1 MDDYKIEKSLNLI
14 DKLTNENYSIW
25 SFKMKALLLEKKV
38 YYTIEKDKPIEDEEL
53 EGWEKDNLTAL
64 NYIILTVSNSIII
77 HIKKATTAKEAWKIL
92 QEEFQNSS
100 VACKIRLYKKLFHFQ
115 LPLGGSM
122 REHLNQMLNM
132 FDELA
137 ALGSNMDEDMQVSW
151 VLASLNTEYASV
163 VTGIEAWEESR
174 LKLANV
180 RSLLLEDYEKKKVL
194 QSRKNTSSVERNSKT
209 SESSAQANF
218 NPHKNLVCNYCKNLG
233 HVEKNCLKLKYN
245 REKAQRQ
252 RELEERVISKAKN
265 DALKSI
271 KDDSMDEWYVDSG
284 ASKHVCTNLS
294 LFKFIR
300 ETDQV
305 VVIANGYKLKPQGI
319 GDAEIIVQDEEGRL
333 VKILLKDTLYFS
345 NKNFSNLISV
355 YKLAIDGYE
364 IKFKNEKCEI
374 IKQDLRI
381 EIKMNYLYSITS
393 LSNQDYS
400 LLFHNEDSFCIH
412 QWHRMLSHRNL
423 DDIKRLKEKGLRFKD
438 CKCIDVCEP
447 CIKGKLARKSFPKEA
462 SKPEEFLDLVVSD
475 VCGPMQVKS
484 IQGSRYFITFIEVY
498 SGYTEVSFMKE
509 KSEVPTKVIE
519 YIESIKVKFGRKMK
533 IFRSDRGT
541 EYTNSRLQD
550 HLRSEGIKFQSTV
563 GYAPEQNGIAERKNR
578 TLMEAA
584 RTMLFDSKL
593 PKFLWTEAVN
603 EACYNQNRLISK
615 SRTQTPYEVYYKKE
629 QRFKDFHIFG
639 CDVYVMIPDQVR
651 KKLDPKAKKGKYVGH
666 DNQAKGYRVYEPVSR
681 TVRIHREV
689 VFIDKYNI
697 GRNPIKDQVIK
708 DYQIEE
714 SSDNIQN
721 EDTKEDIQHEETI
734 IKKPELSKEN
744 LQFDPE
750 DLFELTPPEEQIQ
763 NQGINANQ
771 EEPNQNEEKDID
783 EEFHDA
789 MEEQEQL
796 PIQEPEVIQI
806 EDEVRRSGRVTAEP
820 RTYKQA
826 IQSED
831 KDKWIAAMDQEI
843 KSLCDN
849 DAWCL
854 VDLPAGR
861 KAVGSKWVF
870 KKKEDQEGNIIEY
883 KARLVAQ
890 GYSQKYGEDYDEVFA
905 PVTRSST
912 FRLLLAV
919 SGRRKYY
926 VKQFDIK
933 TAFLNGELKE
943 EIYLKQPPGYEI
955 NNQVL
960 RLKKSLYGL
969 KQAARVWN
977 QTIHQVLIHDGFIQ
991 SQADM
996 CFYIKNLDNKS
1007 CYLII
1012 HVDDILIAGSDLEI
1026 ISQTQATLSKHFQVK
1041 DLGTVKFFLGIAI
1054 NQDEEGN
1061 FFINQENYIKKIV
1074 SEASLSDAKPSKIP
1088 LDVGYYKLE
1097 VLLED
1102 NKEYRK
1108 LIGMLLYVST
1118 NSRPDISSSVS
1129 ILSQKVVSLSLR
1141 LSSQDPNEVIKFY
1154 SDANWAEDRRDR
1166 KSNSGHI
1173 GFVFGRAVSWACRK
1187 QVSVSLS
1194 STEAEYIAL
1203 TEATQEVL
1211 WLKNLCEDFKI
1222 DIKFPIEVKAD
1233 NQSAIKMVD
1242 SHKFSNATKHIAT
1255 RYHFIKEVKEK
1266 GVIQIKYVPAED
1278 NIADMLTKA
1287 LGGIKLKQLREAA
1300 GLINL
1305 E

>member
-1 MDDYKIEKSLNLI
+1 
-14 DKLTNENYSIW
+14 
-25 SFKMKALLLEKKV
+25 
-38 YYTIEKDKPIEDEEL
+38 
-53 EGWEKDNLTAL
+53 
-64 NYIILTVSNSIII
+64 
-77 HIKKATTAKEAWKIL
+77 
-92 QEEFQNSS
+92 
-100 VACKIRLYKKLFHFQ
+100 
-115 LPLGGSM
+115 
-122 REHLNQMLNM
+122 
-132 FDELA
+132 
-137 ALGSNMDEDMQVSW
+137 
-151 VLASLNTEYASV
+151 
-163 VTGIEAWEESR
+163 
-174 LKLANV
+174 
-180 RSLLLEDYEKKKVL
+180 
-194 QSRKNTSSVERNSKT
+194 
-209 SESSAQANF
+209 
-218 NPHKNLVCNYCKNLG
+218 
-233 HVEKNCLKLKYN
+233 
-245 REKAQRQ
+245 
-252 RELEERVISKAKN
+252 
-265 DALKSI
+265 
-271 KDDSMDEWYVDSG
+271 
-284 ASKHVCTNLS
+284 
-294 LFKFIR
+294 
-300 ETDQV
+300 
-305 VVIANGYKLKPQGI
+305 
-319 GDAEIIVQDEEGRL
+319 
-333 VKILLKDTLYFS
+333 
-345 NKNFSNLISV
+345 
-355 YKLAIDGYE
+355 
-364 IKFKNEKCEI
+364 
-374 IKQDLRI
+374 
-381 EIKMNYLYSITS
+381 
-393 LSNQDYS
+393 
-400 LLFHNEDSFCIH
+400 
-412 QWHRMLSHRNL
+412 MLSHRNL
-423 DDIKRLKEKGLRFKD
+423 QDIKRL
-438 CKCIDVCEP
+438 
-447 CIKGKLARKSFPKEA
+447 RKSFPKEA

-484 IQGSRYFITFIEVY
+484 IQGSRYFITFIEIY
-498 SGYTEVSFMKE
+498 SGYTVVSFMKE

-550 HLRSEGIKFQSTV
+550 YLRSEGIKFQSTV

-593 PKFLWTEAVN
+593 PKFLWAEAVN
-603 EACYNQNRLISK
+603 EACYNQNRLVSK
-615 SRTQTPYEVYYKKE
+615 LRNETPYEVYNKKK
-629 QRFKDFHIFG
+629 QYFKDFHIFG
-639 CDVYVMIPDQVR
+639 SEVYFKIPDEVR
-651 KKLDPKAKKGKYVGH
+651 KKLDPKAKKGRYVGH
-666 DNQAKGYRVYEPVSR
+666 DNQAKGYRVYEPDSR

-689 VFIDKYNI
+689 VFINKYNI

-763 NQGINANQ
+763 NQGINENQ
-771 EEPNQNEEKDID
+771 EEPNQNEEEDID

-789 MEEQEQL
+789 VEEQEQL

-806 EDEVRRSGRVTAEP
+806 ENEVRRSGRVTAGKLPSHLKDYELYQVLSTNSEP

-854 VDLPAGR
+854 VDLPVGR

-870 KKKEDQEGNIIEY
+870 KRKENQDGHIIEY

-955 NNQVL
+955 NDQVL

-977 QTIHQVLIHDGFIQ
+977 QTIHQVLIEDGFIQ

-996 CFYIKNLDNKS
+996 CFYIKNLSDKS

-1026 ISQTQATLSKHFQVK
+1026 ISQTQAKL
-1041 DLGTVKFFLGIAI
+1041 
-1054 NQDEEGN
+1054 NEEGN

-1074 SEASLSDAKPSKIP
+1074 SGASLSDAKPSRIP
-1088 LDVGYYKLE
+1088 LDVGYYKLEDE

-1129 ILSQKVVSLSLR
+1129 ILSQKVVSPSRTDLNEVKRIIRYLNSTRSLSLR
-1141 LSSQDPNEVIKFY
+1141 LSTQDQNEVIKFY

-1173 GFVFGRAVSWACRK
+1173 GFVFGGAVSWACRK

-1203 TEATQEVL
+1203 TEATQEIL

-1222 DIKFPIEVKAD
+1222 NIKFPIEVKAD
-1233 NQSAIKMVD
+1233 NHSAIKMVD

-1287 LGGIKLKQLREAA
+1287 LGAVKLKQLREAA
-1300 GLINL
+1300 GVINL

>member
-1 MDDYKIEKSLNLI
+1 
-14 DKLTNENYSIW
+14 
-25 SFKMKALLLEKKV
+25 
-38 YYTIEKDKPIEDEEL
+38 
-53 EGWEKDNLTAL
+53 
-64 NYIILTVSNSIII
+64 
-77 HIKKATTAKEAWKIL
+77 
-92 QEEFQNSS
+92 
-100 VACKIRLYKKLFHFQ
+100 
-115 LPLGGSM
+115 
-122 REHLNQMLNM
+122 
-132 FDELA
+132 
-137 ALGSNMDEDMQVSW
+137 
-151 VLASLNTEYASV
+151 
-163 VTGIEAWEESR
+163 
-174 LKLANV
+174 
-180 RSLLLEDYEKKKVL
+180 
-194 QSRKNTSSVERNSKT
+194 
-209 SESSAQANF
+209 
-218 NPHKNLVCNYCKNLG
+218 
-233 HVEKNCLKLKYN
+233 
-245 REKAQRQ
+245 
-252 RELEERVISKAKN
+252 
-265 DALKSI
+265 
-271 KDDSMDEWYVDSG
+271 
-284 ASKHVCTNLS
+284 
-294 LFKFIR
+294 
-300 ETDQV
+300 
-305 VVIANGYKLKPQGI
+305 
-319 GDAEIIVQDEEGRL
+319 
-333 VKILLKDTLYFS
+333 
-345 NKNFSNLISV
+345 
-355 YKLAIDGYE
+355 
-364 IKFKNEKCEI
+364 
-374 IKQDLRI
+374 
-381 EIKMNYLYSITS
+381 
-393 LSNQDYS
+393 
-400 LLFHNEDSFCIH
+400 
-412 QWHRMLSHRNL
+412 
-423 DDIKRLKEKGLRFKD
+423 
-438 CKCIDVCEP
+438 
-447 CIKGKLARKSFPKEA
+447 
-462 SKPEEFLDLVVSD
+462 
-475 VCGPMQVKS
+475 MQVKS

-498 SGYTEVSFMKE
+498 SGYTEVSFMRE

-550 HLRSEGIKFQSTV
+550 YLRSEGIKFESTV

-603 EACYNQNRLISK
+603 EACYNQNRLVSK
-615 SRTQTPYEVYYKKE
+615 LRSETPYEVYYKRK
-629 QRFKDFHIFG
+629 QYFKDFHIFG
-639 CDVYVMIPDQVR
+639 SDVYVMIPDQVR
-651 KKLDPKAKKGKYVGH
+651 
-666 DNQAKGYRVYEPVSR
+666 
-681 TVRIHREV
+681 
-689 VFIDKYNI
+689 
-697 GRNPIKDQVIK
+697 RNPIKDQVIK

-714 SSDNIQN
+714 FSDNIPN
-721 EDTKEDIQHEETI
+721 EDKIEDSSNEE
-734 IKKPELSKEN
+734 KYNQEPELSKEN

-750 DLFELTPPEEQIQ
+750 DLFELTPPKEQIQ

-771 EEPNQNEEKDID
+771 DEPNQNEEKDID

-789 MEEQEQL
+789 IEEQEQL

-806 EDEVRRSGRVTAEP
+806 EDEVRRSGRVTAGKLPSHLKDYELYQVLSINSEP

-854 VDLPAGR
+854 VDLPVGR

-977 QTIHQVLIHDGFIQ
+977 QTIHQVLIQDGFIQ

-1097 VLLED
+1097 DE
-1102 NKEYRK
+1102 
-1108 LIGMLLYVST
+1108 I
-1118 NSRPDISSSVS
+1118 
-1129 ILSQKVVSLSLR
+1129 
-1141 LSSQDPNEVIKFY
+1141 F
-1154 SDANWAEDRRDR
+1154 
-1166 KSNSGHI
+1166 
-1173 GFVFGRAVSWACRK
+1173 
-1187 QVSVSLS
+1187 
-1194 STEAEYIAL
+1194 
-1203 TEATQEVL
+1203 
-1211 WLKNLCEDFKI
+1211 LKIIRN
-1222 DIKFPIEVKAD
+1222 IE
-1233 NQSAIKMVD
+1233 S
-1242 SHKFSNATKHIAT
+1242 
-1255 RYHFIKEVKEK
+1255 
-1266 GVIQIKYVPAED
+1266 
-1278 NIADMLTKA
+1278 
-1287 LGGIKLKQLREAA
+1287 
-1300 GLINL
+1300 
-1305 E
+1305 

>member
-1 MDDYKIEKSLNLI
+1 MDYLYTLYSYNVDYVFLS
-14 DKLTNENYSIW
+14 
-25 SFKMKALLLEKKV
+25 
-38 YYTIEKDKPIEDEEL
+38 
-53 EGWEKDNLTAL
+53 
-64 NYIILTVSNSIII
+64 
-77 HIKKATTAKEAWKIL
+77 
-92 QEEFQNSS
+92 
-100 VACKIRLYKKLFHFQ
+100 
-115 LPLGGSM
+115 
-122 REHLNQMLNM
+122 
-132 FDELA
+132 
-137 ALGSNMDEDMQVSW
+137 
-151 VLASLNTEYASV
+151 
-163 VTGIEAWEESR
+163 
-174 LKLANV
+174 
-180 RSLLLEDYEKKKVL
+180 
-194 QSRKNTSSVERNSKT
+194 
-209 SESSAQANF
+209 
-218 NPHKNLVCNYCKNLG
+218 
-233 HVEKNCLKLKYN
+233 
-245 REKAQRQ
+245 
-252 RELEERVISKAKN
+252 SKAN
-265 DALKSI
+265 S
-271 KDDSMDEWYVDSG
+271 Y
-284 ASKHVCTNLS
+284 
-294 LFKFIR
+294 
-300 ETDQV
+300 
-305 VVIANGYKLKPQGI
+305 
-319 GDAEIIVQDEEGRL
+319 
-333 VKILLKDTLYFS
+333 
-345 NKNFSNLISV
+345 
-355 YKLAIDGYE
+355 
-364 IKFKNEKCEI
+364 
-374 IKQDLRI
+374 
-381 EIKMNYLYSITS
+381 
-393 LSNQDYS
+393 
-400 LLFHNEDSFCIH
+400 CIH

-423 DDIKRLKEKGLRFKD
+423 DDIKRLKEKGLRFKN
-438 CKCIDVCEP
+438 CKCNDVCEP
-447 CIKGKLARKSFPKEA
+447 CIKGKLSRKSFPKQA
-462 SKPEEFLDLVVSD
+462 SKPDMFLDLVVSD

-498 SGYTEVSFMKE
+498 SGYTVVSFMKE

-519 YIESIKVKFGRKMK
+519 YIESIKVKFGRKIK

-550 HLRSEGIKFQSTV
+550 YLRSEGIKFESTV

-603 EACYNQNRLISK
+603 EACYNQNRLVSK
-615 SRTQTPYEVYYKKE
+615 LRSETPYEVYYKKK
-629 QRFKDFHIFG
+629 QYFKDFHIFG
-639 CDVYVMIPDQVR
+639 SEVYFKIPDEVR
-651 KKLDPKAKKGKYVGH
+651 KKLDPKAKKGRYVGH
-666 DNQAKGYRVYEPVSR
+666 DSQAKGYRVYEPDSR

-689 VFIDKYNI
+689 VFINKYNI

-714 SSDNIQN
+714 SSDKIQNKDTIEDIQN
-721 EDTKEDIQHEETI
+721 EDVVVKN
-734 IKKPELSKEN
+734 PEISKERTTFN
-744 LQFDPE
+744 PE
-750 DLFELTPPEEQIQ
+750 DLPQPEVEEQVQ

-771 EEPNQNEEKDID
+771 EEPNQNEEEDID

-789 MEEQEQL
+789 VEEQL
-796 PIQEPEVIQI
+796 PIQEPQVIQI
-806 EDEVRRSGRVTAEP
+806 EDEVRRSGRETAGKLPSHLKDYELYQVLSVKPEP

-854 VDLPAGR
+854 VDLPVGR

-870 KKKEDQEGNIIEY
+870 KRKENQDGNIIEY

-955 NNQVL
+955 NDQVL

-977 QTIHQVLIHDGFIQ
+977 QTIHQVLIQDGFIQ

-996 CFYIKNLDNKS
+996 CFYIKNLSDKS

-1026 ISQTQATLSKHFQVK
+1026 ISQTQAKLSKHFQVK

-1097 VLLED
+1097 DEVLLED

-1129 ILSQKVVSLSLR
+1129 ILSQKVVSPSRTDLNEVKRVINYLNSTRSLSLR
-1141 LSSQDPNEVIKFY
+1141 LSSQDQNEVIKFY

-1173 GFVFGRAVSWACRK
+1173 GFVFGGAGRGG
-1187 QVSVSLS
+1187 
-1194 STEAEYIAL
+1194 
-1203 TEATQEVL
+1203 TEATQEIL
-1211 WLKNLCEDFKI
+1211 WLKYLCEDFKI

-1242 SHKFSNATKHIAT
+1242 SYKFSNATKHIAT

-1287 LGGIKLKQLREAA
+1287 LGAVKLKQLREAA
-1300 GLINL
+1300 GIINL

>member
-1 MDDYKIEKSLNLI
+1 
-14 DKLTNENYSIW
+14 
-25 SFKMKALLLEKKV
+25 
-38 YYTIEKDKPIEDEEL
+38 
-53 EGWEKDNLTAL
+53 
-64 NYIILTVSNSIII
+64 
-77 HIKKATTAKEAWKIL
+77 
-92 QEEFQNSS
+92 
-100 VACKIRLYKKLFHFQ
+100 
-115 LPLGGSM
+115 
-122 REHLNQMLNM
+122 
-132 FDELA
+132 
-137 ALGSNMDEDMQVSW
+137 
-151 VLASLNTEYASV
+151 
-163 VTGIEAWEESR
+163 
-174 LKLANV
+174 
-180 RSLLLEDYEKKKVL
+180 
-194 QSRKNTSSVERNSKT
+194 
-209 SESSAQANF
+209 
-218 NPHKNLVCNYCKNLG
+218 
-233 HVEKNCLKLKYN
+233 
-245 REKAQRQ
+245 
-252 RELEERVISKAKN
+252 
-265 DALKSI
+265 
-271 KDDSMDEWYVDSG
+271 
-284 ASKHVCTNLS
+284 
-294 LFKFIR
+294 
-300 ETDQV
+300 
-305 VVIANGYKLKPQGI
+305 
-319 GDAEIIVQDEEGRL
+319 
-333 VKILLKDTLYFS
+333 
-345 NKNFSNLISV
+345 
-355 YKLAIDGYE
+355 
-364 IKFKNEKCEI
+364 
-374 IKQDLRI
+374 
-381 EIKMNYLYSITS
+381 
-393 LSNQDYS
+393 
-400 LLFHNEDSFCIH
+400 
-412 QWHRMLSHRNL
+412 
-423 DDIKRLKEKGLRFKD
+423 
-438 CKCIDVCEP
+438 
-447 CIKGKLARKSFPKEA
+447 
-462 SKPEEFLDLVVSD
+462 
-475 VCGPMQVKS
+475 MQVKS

-498 SGYTEVSFMKE
+498 SGYTEVSFMRE

-550 HLRSEGIKFQSTV
+550 YLRSEGIKFESTV

-603 EACYNQNRLISK
+603 EACYNQNRLVSK
-615 SRTQTPYEVYYKKE
+615 LRSETPYEVYYKRK
-629 QRFKDFHIFG
+629 QYFKDFHIFG
-639 CDVYVMIPDQVR
+639 SDVYVMIPDQVR
-651 KKLDPKAKKGKYVGH
+651 
-666 DNQAKGYRVYEPVSR
+666 
-681 TVRIHREV
+681 
-689 VFIDKYNI
+689 
-697 GRNPIKDQVIK
+697 RNPIKDQVIK

-714 SSDNIQN
+714 FSDNIPN
-721 EDTKEDIQHEETI
+721 EDKIEDSSNEE
-734 IKKPELSKEN
+734 KYNQEPELSKEN

-750 DLFELTPPEEQIQ
+750 DLFELTPPKEQIQ

-771 EEPNQNEEKDID
+771 DEPNQNEEKDID

-789 MEEQEQL
+789 IEEQEQL

-806 EDEVRRSGRVTAEP
+806 EDEVRRSGRVTAGKLPSHLKDYELYQVLSINSEP

-854 VDLPAGR
+854 VDLPVGR

-977 QTIHQVLIHDGFIQ
+977 QTIHQVLIQDGFIQ

-1088 LDVGYYKLE
+1088 LD
-1097 VLLED
+1097 
-1102 NKEYRK
+1102 

-1129 ILSQKVVSLSLR
+1129 ILSQKVVSPSRTDLNEVKRIIRYLNSTRSLSLR

-1154 SDANWAEDRRDR
+1154 SDANWGEDRRDR

-1173 GFVFGRAVSWACRK
+1173 GFVFGGA
-1187 QVSVSLS
+1187 
-1194 STEAEYIAL
+1194 
-1203 TEATQEVL
+1203 
-1211 WLKNLCEDFKI
+1211 NLCEDFKI

-1287 LGGIKLKQLREAA
+1287 LGAVKFSS
-1300 GLINL
+1300 
-1305 E
+1305 

>member
-1 MDDYKIEKSLNLI
+1 MGPDGRTLSVSRSGPDLSEFKSA
-14 DKLTNENYSIW
+14 KLRN
-25 SFKMKALLLEKKV
+25 
-38 YYTIEKDKPIEDEEL
+38 
-53 EGWEKDNLTAL
+53 
-64 NYIILTVSNSIII
+64 
-77 HIKKATTAKEAWKIL
+77 
-92 QEEFQNSS
+92 EEFSEMCSGLRNLKKNEISQNK
-100 VACKIRLYKKLFHFQ
+100 VFKIQ
-115 LPLGGSM
+115 
-122 REHLNQMLNM
+122 NQ
-132 FDELA
+132 DEL
-137 ALGSNMDEDMQVSW
+137 
-151 VLASLNTEYASV
+151 
-163 VTGIEAWEESR
+163 
-174 LKLANV
+174 
-180 RSLLLEDYEKKKVL
+180 
-194 QSRKNTSSVERNSKT
+194 RK
-209 SESSAQANF
+209 SESSEQ
-218 NPHKNLVCNYCKNLG
+218 
-233 HVEKNCLKLKYN
+233 
-245 REKAQRQ
+245 
-252 RELEERVISKAKN
+252 
-265 DALKSI
+265 
-271 KDDSMDEWYVDSG
+271 WYVDSG
-284 ASKHVCTNLS
+284 ASKHICTNLS
-294 LFKFIR
+294 LFTSIDY
-300 ETDQV
+300 TDQV
-305 VVIANGYKLKPQGI
+305 VVVADGFKIKAEGI
-319 GDAEIIVQDEEGRL
+319 GTVEILVQDQAGRY
-333 VKILLKDTLYFS
+333 VKLTLYEVLYFS
-345 NKNFSNLISV
+345 SKKFSNLISV
-355 YKLAIDGYE
+355 HNYNVNYILLSKA
-364 IKFKNEKCEI
+364 
-374 IKQDLRI
+374 DL
-381 EIKMNYLYSITS
+381 
-393 LSNQDYS
+393 
-400 LLFHNEDSFCIH
+400 HCIH
-412 QWHRMLSHRNL
+412 EWHRMLSHRNL
-423 DDIKRLKEKGLRFKD
+423 QDIKRLKEKGLRFKD
-438 CKCIDVCEP
+438 CKCNDVCES

-498 SGYTEVSFMKE
+498 SGYTEVSFMRE

-550 HLRSEGIKFQSTV
+550 YLRSEGIKFESTV
-563 GYAPEQNGIAERKNR
+563 GYAPEQNGIAERKIR
-578 TLMEAA
+578 
-584 RTMLFDSKL
+584 
-593 PKFLWTEAVN
+593 
-603 EACYNQNRLISK
+603 
-615 SRTQTPYEVYYKKE
+615 
-629 QRFKDFHIFG
+629 
-639 CDVYVMIPDQVR
+639 
-651 KKLDPKAKKGKYVGH
+651 
-666 DNQAKGYRVYEPVSR
+666 
-681 TVRIHREV
+681 
-689 VFIDKYNI
+689 
-697 GRNPIKDQVIK
+697 RNPIKDQVIK

-714 SSDNIQN
+714 FSDNIPN
-721 EDTKEDIQHEETI
+721 EDKIEDSSNEENI

-771 EEPNQNEEKDID
+771 EEPNQNEEEDID

-806 EDEVRRSGRVTAEP
+806 EDEVRRSGRVTAGKLPSHLKDYELYQVLSINSEP

-854 VDLPAGR
+854 VDLPVGR

-890 GYSQKYGEDYDEVFA
+890 GYSQNYGEDYDEVFA

-977 QTIHQVLIHDGFIQ
+977 QTIHQVLIQDGFIQ

-1074 SEASLSDAKPSKIP
+1074 SEDSLKESKKATYWIVITE
-1088 LDVGYYKLE
+1088 LKM
-1097 VLLED
+1097 
-1102 NKEYRK
+1102 K
-1108 LIGMLLYVST
+1108 
-1118 NSRPDISSSVS
+1118 PDISSSVS
-1129 ILSQKVVSLSLR
+1129 ILSQKVVSPSRTDLNEVKRIIRILNSTRSLSLR
-1141 LSSQDPNEVIKFY
+1141 LSSQDPNQVIKFY

-1173 GFVFGRAVSWACRK
+1173 GFVFGGAVSWACRK

-1203 TEATQEVL
+1203 TEATQEIL

-1222 DIKFPIEVKAD
+1222 DIKF
-1233 NQSAIKMVD
+1233 Q
-1242 SHKFSNATKHIAT
+1242 
-1255 RYHFIKEVKEK
+1255 
-1266 GVIQIKYVPAED
+1266 
-1278 NIADMLTKA
+1278 L
-1287 LGGIKLKQLREAA
+1287 KLKLIIRAQSRWWIAISLVTLLNILRL
-1300 GLINL
+1300 GITL
-1305 E
+1305 